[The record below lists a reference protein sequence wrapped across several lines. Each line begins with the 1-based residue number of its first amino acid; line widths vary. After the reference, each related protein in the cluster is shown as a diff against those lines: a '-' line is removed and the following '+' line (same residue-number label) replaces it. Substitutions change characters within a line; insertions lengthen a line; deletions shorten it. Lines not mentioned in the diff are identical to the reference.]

1 MGSFSI
7 SEEIIGYLDNES
19 NKLIIGK
26 HLLDSFKETYTVNS
40 AVLVDASNAIDY
52 LKFSDLLMY
61 SPYDLYKWLEGMY
74 IDGFFSAVTDKY
86 NVTIDPTLRTSGIG
100 DIDVCAS
107 KFVSQYGLNTLK
119 MMFDNPQKYIDK
131 FVKYAEKHDA
141 DFELYVEP
149 VSEENYK
156 NINK

>member
-26 HLLDSFKETYTVNS
+26 HLLDSFKETYTVNA
-40 AVLVDASNAIDY
+40 AVLVDASNALDY
-52 LKFSDLLMY
+52 LEFSDLLMY
-61 SPYDLYKWLEGMY
+61 RPYDLYKWLEGMY

-86 NVTIDPTLRTSGIG
+86 NVVIDATLRTNGIG

-107 KFVSQYGLNTLK
+107 KFVSRCGLNTLK
-119 MMFDNPQKYIDK
+119 TMCDNPQRYIDK
-131 FVKYAEKHDA
+131 FVKYAENHA
-141 DFELYVEP
+141 GT
-149 VSEENYK
+149 
-156 NINK
+156 

>member
-40 AVLVDASNAIDY
+40 AVLVDASNALDY

-119 MMFDNPQKYIDK
+119 MMCDNPQKYIDK

>member
-40 AVLVDASNAIDY
+40 AVLVDASNALDY

-107 KFVSQYGLNTLK
+107 KFVSQYGLNTQK
-119 MMFDNPQKYIDK
+119 MMCDNPQKYIDK

-156 NINK
+156 NINN

>member
-40 AVLVDASNAIDY
+40 AVLVDASNALEY

-61 SPYDLYKWLEGMY
+61 TPYDLYKRLEGMY

-119 MMFDNPQKYIDK
+119 MMCDNPQKYIDK

-149 VSEENYK
+149 VSE
-156 NINK
+156 

>member
-26 HLLDSFKETYTVNS
+26 HLLDSFKETYKVNS
-40 AVLVDASNAIDY
+40 AVLVDASNALDY

-119 MMFDNPQKYIDK
+119 MMCDNPQKYIDK

-156 NINK
+156 NINN

>member
-40 AVLVDASNAIDY
+40 AVLVDAINALDY

-61 SPYDLYKWLEGMY
+61 SPYDLYKR
-74 IDGFFSAVTDKY
+74 S
-86 NVTIDPTLRTSGIG
+86 
-100 DIDVCAS
+100 
-107 KFVSQYGLNTLK
+107 
-119 MMFDNPQKYIDK
+119 
-131 FVKYAEKHDA
+131 
-141 DFELYVEP
+141 
-149 VSEENYK
+149 
-156 NINK
+156 

>member
-26 HLLDSFKETYTVNS
+26 HLLDSFKETYTVNA
-40 AVLVDASNAIDY
+40 AVLVDASNALDY
-52 LKFSDLLMY
+52 LEFSDLLMY
-61 SPYDLYKWLEGMY
+61 RPYDLYKWLEGMY

-86 NVTIDPTLRTSGIG
+86 NVVIDATLRTNGIG

-107 KFVSQYGLNTLK
+107 KFVSRCGLNTLK
-119 MMFDNPQKYIDK
+119 MMCDNPQRYIDK

-141 DFELYVEP
+141 AFELYVEP
-149 VSEENYK
+149 VSEEK
-156 NINK
+156 L

>member
-40 AVLVDASNAIDY
+40 AVLVDAINALDY

-61 SPYDLYKWLEGMY
+61 SPYDLYKLLEGMY

-119 MMFDNPQKYIDK
+119 MMCDNPQKYIDK

-156 NINK
+156 NINN

>member
-61 SPYDLYKWLEGMY
+61 SPYDLYKWLEEMY

-119 MMFDNPQKYIDK
+119 MMCDNPQKYIDK

>member
-26 HLLDSFKETYTVNS
+26 HLVDSFKETYTVNS

-119 MMFDNPQKYIDK
+119 MMCDNPQKYIDK

-156 NINK
+156 NINN

>member
-61 SPYDLYKWLEGMY
+61 SPYDLYKWLEEMY

-119 MMFDNPQKYIDK
+119 MMCDNPQKYIDK

-156 NINK
+156 NINN

>member
-40 AVLVDASNAIDY
+40 AVLVDASNALDY

-86 NVTIDPTLRTSGIG
+86 NVTIDPTLKTSGIG

-119 MMFDNPQKYIDK
+119 MMCDNPQKYIDK

>member
-119 MMFDNPQKYIDK
+119 MMCDNPQKYIDK

>member
-1 MGSFSI
+1 MGGFSI

-40 AVLVDASNAIDY
+40 AVLVDASNALDY

-107 KFVSQYGLNTLK
+107 KFVSQYSLNTLK
-119 MMFDNPQKYIDK
+119 MMCDNPQKYIDK

-149 VSEENYK
+149 VSE
-156 NINK
+156 

>member
-26 HLLDSFKETYTVNS
+26 HLLDSFKETYKVNS

-119 MMFDNPQKYIDK
+119 MMCDNPQKYIDK

-156 NINK
+156 NINN

>member
-40 AVLVDASNAIDY
+40 AVLVDASNALDY

-119 MMFDNPQKYIDK
+119 MMCDNPQKYIDK

-156 NINK
+156 NINN

>member
-40 AVLVDASNAIDY
+40 AVLVDASNALDY
-52 LKFSDLLMY
+52 LTFSDLLMY

-119 MMFDNPQKYIDK
+119 MMCDNPQKYIDK

-156 NINK
+156 NINN

>member
-40 AVLVDASNAIDY
+40 AVLVDASNALDY

-61 SPYDLYKWLEGMY
+61 TPYDLYKRLEGMY

-119 MMFDNPQKYIDK
+119 MMCDNPQKYIDK

>member
-40 AVLVDASNAIDY
+40 AVLVDASNALDY

-119 MMFDNPQKYIDK
+119 MMCDNPQKYIDK

-149 VSEENYK
+149 VSEVNYK
-156 NINK
+156 NINN

>member
-19 NKLIIGK
+19 NKLVIGK
-26 HLLDSFKETYTVNS
+26 HLLDSFKETYKVNS

-61 SPYDLYKWLEGMY
+61 SPYDLYKWLKGMY

-119 MMFDNPQKYIDK
+119 MMCDNPQKYIDK

-156 NINK
+156 NINN

>member
-40 AVLVDASNAIDY
+40 AVLVDASNALDY

-61 SPYDLYKWLEGMY
+61 SPYDLYKWLEEMY

-119 MMFDNPQKYIDK
+119 MMCDNPQKYIDK

-156 NINK
+156 NINN

>member
-119 MMFDNPQKYIDK
+119 MMCDNPQKYIDK

-149 VSEENYK
+149 VSE
-156 NINK
+156 

>member
-52 LKFSDLLMY
+52 LKFSDLLRY

-119 MMFDNPQKYIDK
+119 MMCDNPQKYIDK

>member
-1 MGSFSI
+1 MGSFNI

-40 AVLVDASNAIDY
+40 AVLVDASNALDY

-61 SPYDLYKWLEGMY
+61 TPYDLYKRLEGMY

-119 MMFDNPQKYIDK
+119 MMCDNPQKYIDK

>member
-61 SPYDLYKWLEGMY
+61 SPYDLYKWLEGVY

-86 NVTIDPTLRTSGIG
+86 NVTIDPTLKTSGIG

-119 MMFDNPQKYIDK
+119 MMCDNPQKYIDK

>member
-1 MGSFSI
+1 
-7 SEEIIGYLDNES
+7 
-19 NKLIIGK
+19 
-26 HLLDSFKETYTVNS
+26 
-40 AVLVDASNAIDY
+40 
-52 LKFSDLLMY
+52 MY

-86 NVTIDPTLRTSGIG
+86 NVTIDPTLRTSGLG

-119 MMFDNPQKYIDK
+119 MMCDNPQKYIDK

-156 NINK
+156 NINN

>member
-52 LKFSDLLMY
+52 LKFSDLLRY

-119 MMFDNPQKYIDK
+119 MMCDNPQKYIDK

-156 NINK
+156 NINN

>member
-19 NKLIIGK
+19 NRLIIGK

-119 MMFDNPQKYIDK
+119 MMCDNPQKYIDK

>member
-26 HLLDSFKETYTVNS
+26 HLLDSFKETYTVNA
-40 AVLVDASNAIDY
+40 AVLVDASNVLDY
-52 LKFSDLLMY
+52 LEFSDLLMKR
-61 SPYDLYKWLEGMY
+61 PYDLYKWLEGMY

-86 NVTIDPTLRTSGIG
+86 NVVIDATLRTNCIG

-107 KFVSQYGLNTLK
+107 KFVSRCGLNTLK
-119 MMFDNPQKYIDK
+119 MMCDNPQRYIDK

-141 DFELYVEP
+141 AFELYVEP
-149 VSEENYK
+149 VSEEK
-156 NINK
+156 L

>member
-40 AVLVDASNAIDY
+40 AVLVDASNALDY

-119 MMFDNPQKYIDK
+119 MMCDNPQKYIDK

-149 VSEENYK
+149 VSE
-156 NINK
+156 

>member
-40 AVLVDASNAIDY
+40 AVLVDASNALDY

-61 SPYDLYKWLEGMY
+61 SPYDLYKWLEEMY
-74 IDGFFSAVTDKY
+74 INGFFSAVTDKY

-119 MMFDNPQKYIDK
+119 MMCDNPQKYIDK

-156 NINK
+156 NINN

>member
-119 MMFDNPQKYIDK
+119 MMCDNPQKYIDK

-156 NINK
+156 NINN